1 MSLGSNRLSAE
12 LVVRAKSDDHRA
24 GLTSDWLSGA
34 LADFAPDL
42 ASLLA
47 RSPRM
52 NPAALDDETG
62 RTPSGEPGGLWAQFR
77 VKPAL
82 SRPFSKTM
90 PYSEQSLRA
99 VARALQRRP
108 HMVEYIVTPLDERGF
123 PGNGTVWINVSAPA
137 GEAEPW
143 LKLRVEQVPRSGDRH
158 PPDVQQRWAE
168 ALKRRAAVTGAC
180 YGHVTDDCL
189 TDETPLE
196 TALGALDAVTV
207 PRCELELRGYSW
219 VTVCAGAPAALLG
232 GPTALAATGAFD
244 EVDELP
250 GGALFLRATPTLD
263 DYDEAAIERVFHVL
277 RPVLIKGK
285 VRRVF
290 GMDHLRL
297 HFPTGQE

>member
-1 MSLGSNRLSAE
+1 MTLGSNRLSAE
-12 LVVRAKSDDHRA
+12 LIVRAESDDHRT
-24 GLTSDWLSGA
+24 GLASDWLAGA

-42 ASLLA
+42 ESLLA
-47 RSPRM
+47 RGPRM
-52 NPAALDDETG
+52 NPAALNDETG

-90 PYSEQSLRA
+90 PYSEASLRS

-123 PGNGTVWINVSAPA
+123 AGNGTIWITVSAPA

-143 LKLRVEQVPRSGDRH
+143 LKLRVERVPRTGDRH
-158 PPDVQQRWAE
+158 PPAVQRSWAE
-168 ALKRRAAVTGAC
+168 ALKRRAIITGAC

-196 TALGALDAVTV
+196 TALGALDTVTI

-219 VTVCAGAPAALLG
+219 VTVCAGALGGRLGGPAAL
-232 GPTALAATGAFD
+232 AASGAFD
-244 EVDELP
+244 EVEELP
-250 GGALFLRATPTLD
+250 GDALFLRATPTLD
-263 DYDEAAIERVFHVL
+263 DYDEAAIKRVFAVL
-277 RPVLIKGK
+277 EPVLIKGK
-285 VRRVF
+285 MRRVF
-290 GMDHLRL
+290 GMEHLRL
-297 HFPTGQE
+297 HFPAN